1 MISFF
6 IFSSSTK
13 IFREKFLYLVI
24 LSEALCFVLT
34 KGFFSLVYSTFL
46 SNMKAFGLSNDTC
59 DEFLHKMSTIADL
72 SDGK

>member
-13 IFREKFLYLVI
+13 IFRETFLYLVI
-24 LSEALCFVLT
+24 LSEVLCFVSNQRV
-34 KGFFSLVYSTFL
+34 FSLVYSTFL

-72 SDGK
+72 SHGK